1 MHSNKGLDFYSDLDP
16 APPSDVYDSEN
27 DGKLT
32 FTRLVY
38 DQAAIVSQIK
48 PKDTDSEP
56 ASEGFLAS
64 IGEIFSAYPLAMTFL
79 ILILILALCGTGYLM
94 KETYAPIEL
103 NYDHVDEDNEIVEA
117 EIMD

>member
-1 MHSNKGLDFYSDLDP
+1 MEKFRSLS
-16 APPSDVYDSEN
+16 ARN
-27 DGKLT
+27 D
-32 FTRLVY
+32 
-38 DQAAIVSQIK
+38 I
-48 PKDTDSEP
+48 P
-56 ASEGFLAS
+56 
-64 IGEIFSAYPLAMTFL
+64 